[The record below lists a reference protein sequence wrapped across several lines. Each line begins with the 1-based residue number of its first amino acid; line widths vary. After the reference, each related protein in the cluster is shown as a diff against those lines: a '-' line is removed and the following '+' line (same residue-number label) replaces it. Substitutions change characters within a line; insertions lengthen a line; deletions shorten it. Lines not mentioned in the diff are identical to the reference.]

1 MAAGDPTAL
10 GKYTIVR
17 PLGRGAMGVVYE
29 GFDPVID
36 RRVAIK
42 TVRLDRVDEAEG
54 AEDLLRFKRE
64 AQAAGRLTHP
74 NIVGVYDYGETD
86 ELAFIVMEFVEGD
99 TLKSLLDR
107 GERFTPAA
115 AVGMLES
122 LLAGLAY
129 SHEHGVIHRDIKP
142 ANVMITRDGRVKLA
156 DFGVA
161 RIESSSLT
169 QAGTMIGTP
178 SYMSPEQFMGQTIDA
193 RSDIYAA
200 GVLLYQLLTGDKPFE
215 GSVTSIMHKVL
226 NTEAPPPSA
235 LSVAVDPALDA
246 VVARAMAKRP
256 EARFAT
262 ARDFATALR
271 ATEAPVED
279 DATMIRPLAARPDP
293 AAATRMATGMAAEVA
308 TTPRG
313 GRGPLIAGGVAAI
326 LVVAGVAGF
335 MVLGGHATHPVAAS
349 HPAKATA
356 TPQPASVPA
365 PAQAP
370 APAPAPAAKA
380 AAVPAPPSPAQLRA
394 RAIAVAASASCA
406 LIHGTIGA
414 DGGDLAGLVRA
425 DQHGRFG
432 RALAMAVDGGAGA
445 PPVHVALRDFTGP
458 YCGMIA
464 AIKPY
469 APVFAAPGERL
480 ALHLAG
486 HATRLVKGQHLVVE
500 LGLPVWARYAE
511 VDYVSSSG
519 ATYRL
524 YPTTP
529 TPPALTGSTLVLGKP
544 PGPAWAVGKPYGTDM
559 IVAIASSAPIDT
571 MPAAQSATVATLAP
585 AATTALTELQAN
597 GAKLAT
603 AAILVDTVR
612 SP

>member
-1 MAAGDPTAL
+1 MAEADPTTL
-10 GKYTIVR
+10 GKYSIVR

-42 TVRLDRVDEAEG
+42 TVRLDRVDESEG

-107 GERFTPAA
+107 GERFTPAD

-226 NTEAPPPSA
+226 NTEAPPPSV
-235 LSVAVDPALDA
+235 LSVSVNPALDA

-256 EARFAT
+256 EARFGS
-262 ARDFATALR
+262 ARDFAAALR
-271 ATEAPVED
+271 ATEAPVDD
-279 DATMIRPLAARPDP
+279 DATMIRPAAVRPDP
-293 AAATRMATGMAAEVA
+293 GTQAVA
-308 TTPRG
+308 VEPRRSRVG
-313 GRGPLIAGGVAAI
+313 VIAGGVGA
-326 LVVAGVAGF
+326 LLVAGIVGF
-335 MVLGGHATHPVAAS
+335 VVLGGHAKHPVAAP
-349 HPAKATA
+349 HPPTTA
-356 TPQPASVPA
+356 AITPTPTKTPA
-365 PAQAP
+365 PKTAASPPP
-370 APAPAPAAKA
+370 ALD
-380 AAVPAPPSPAQLRA
+380 PAQLRD
-394 RAIAVAASASCA
+394 RVIAAAAPASCA
-406 LIHGTIGA
+406 LVHGTINA
-414 DGGDLAGLVRA
+414 EGGTLAGPVRA
-425 DQHGRFG
+425 DQQGRLAQ
-432 RALAMAVDGGAGA
+432 ALAAAVDGGSAA
-445 PPVHVALRDFTGP
+445 PRIHVDLRDFTGP
-458 YCGMIA
+458 YCGMIG
-464 AIKPY
+464 AIKPF
-469 APVFAAPGERL
+469 APVFAPPGQRL
-480 ALHLAG
+480 ALHLQG
-486 HATRLVKGQHLVVE
+486 HATRLVTNQHIVVE

-511 VDYVSSSG
+511 VDYISSSG

-529 TPPALTGSTLVLGKP
+529 HAPALSGPTLVLGKS
-544 PGPAWAVGKPYGTDM
+544 PGPRWAVGKPYGTDM

-571 MPAAQSATVATLAP
+571 MPTTQSATVTTLAP
-585 AATTALTELQAN
+585 AVTTTLTELEAN

-603 AAILVDTVR
+603 AALLVDTVKA
-612 SP
+612 P